1 VAERLPLARRG
12 GFGSVELFASAVVFL
27 CAGAQPSLR
36 AFFTRFS
43 NAFPQIAGIVDRHT
57 LPSSAS
63 VSRALSGLELDA
75 VAALSDDLLARAT
88 GLDAVLRRLDV
99 GYRDAHGKLWH
110 GFDFDPSTRGFRQ
123 RDVVEGDE
131 FPAPKRLAQGVPG
144 HMGRKRGEIRQQDHL
159 LQHAGSGLWA
169 YYRLNSEGGSAAPYL
184 EEAAGV
190 ARRWVDRIDHP
201 ADQTFIRTDGEFG
214 HLASLAGC
222 RAHGLHYL
230 TRIARYHLFDRPEV
244 VAALVTAR
252 WRPVPGMEH
261 REAAEL
267 GNLMLH
273 DSEGTHEPVRCRVV
287 VTRIRTDRA
296 EPSHGILRDGYQFE
310 TFATTL
316 STDAWPAED
325 VVWLYSGRSGIENG
339 FAQHD
344 RAYEIDRTFSY
355 SPAGQ
360 QFFVMVALLLWNEHV
375 CMGAATSPE
384 PRVPRQP
391 PRPPQAPE
399 PETPPDIALPDP
411 GAVTPNVAAPPAE
424 APPQSSAAADSGG
437 TTAITSIRELMAE
450 AVEGRTLLRGW
461 TMKGDTGVL
470 ICPAGNTLHAFHAEV
485 ATVKD
490 GRKIGQNR
498 VTMRTLVGACDGC
511 RFRPTCFASSK
522 QNTYKTVAWAVPTGL
537 AARFREALHAARRE
551 PRVRPPRRRSA
562 TEPPVAEPRTDRPLF
577 EAVTRPLPPGRFMPQ
592 SPFFSPGLTHSRT
605 AAALR
610 DVEVDVRLTKRRRRP
625 PKTPES
631 RNTSRASRRRS
642 WAERQK
648 LALTPFLVEVTIVA
662 KRSARA
668 LLDFN
673 EK

>member
-1 VAERLPLARRG
+1 
-12 GFGSVELFASAVVFL
+12 
-27 CAGAQPSLR
+27 
-36 AFFTRFS
+36 
-43 NAFPQIAGIVDRHT
+43 
-57 LPSSAS
+57 
-63 VSRALSGLELDA
+63 
-75 VAALSDDLLARAT
+75 
-88 GLDAVLRRLDV
+88 
-99 GYRDAHGKLWH
+99 
-110 GFDFDPSTRGFRQ
+110 
-123 RDVVEGDE
+123 
-131 FPAPKRLAQGVPG
+131 
-144 HMGRKRGEIRQQDHL
+144 
-159 LQHAGSGLWA
+159 
-169 YYRLNSEGGSAAPYL
+169 
-184 EEAAGV
+184 
-190 ARRWVDRIDHP
+190 
-201 ADQTFIRTDGEFG
+201 
-214 HLASLAGC
+214 
-222 RAHGLHYL
+222 
-230 TRIARYHLFDRPEV
+230 
-244 VAALVTAR
+244 
-252 WRPVPGMEH
+252 
-261 REAAEL
+261 
-267 GNLMLH
+267 
-273 DSEGTHEPVRCRVV
+273 
-287 VTRIRTDRA
+287 
-296 EPSHGILRDGYQFE
+296 
-310 TFATTL
+310 
-316 STDAWPAED
+316 
-325 VVWLYSGRSGIENG
+325 
-339 FAQHD
+339 
-344 RAYEIDRTFSY
+344 
-355 SPAGQ
+355 
-360 QFFVMVALLLWNEHV
+360 
-375 CMGAATSPE
+375 
-384 PRVPRQP
+384 
-391 PRPPQAPE
+391 
-399 PETPPDIALPDP
+399 
-411 GAVTPNVAAPPAE
+411 
-424 APPQSSAAADSGG
+424 
-437 TTAITSIRELMAE
+437 MAE

-648 LALTPFLVEVTIVA
+648 LALTPFLVEVTIAA